1 MDMRCRGGQLIGVIC
16 AVLAVGGC
24 TLLGYGPT
32 ARFEVNPPVIY
43 AAEAVT
49 FDGSSSYGS
58 GTIVSYAWAFGDDG
72 TALGQQVMH
81 TYAESGSYTVTL
93 TIVDSTGREAEVSRE
108 IVVYVRSGTE
118 IFSEDFSSGEV
129 SLDAWS
135 LDSAWA
141 STDEGAIE
149 NLGGSHGFVLHIA
162 SGTDRWHRRT
172 VPVGIPPL
180 RVGQRVRFVCRVMA
194 AQTKDAHTFT
204 VSPARKSL
212 ETLAGSLPLFVYTS
226 EEGGAAVCEP
236 DLYGG
241 EVCHYVSFKPGV
253 FLWYSVEFVFGAGEY
268 DFYVNGELYRSGTIL
283 ETFQEET
290 AWLLLLG
297 DESHDEACDAY
308 FDDIRVMIE
317 E

>member
-1 MDMRCRGGQLIGVIC
+1 MDMRHRGGQLIGVLC
-16 AVLAVGGC
+16 AVLAMGGC
-24 TLLGYGPT
+24 TFLGQGLT
-32 ARFEVNPPVIY
+32 ACFEVTPPVIY
-43 AAEAVT
+43 AEEAVT
-49 FDGSSSYGS
+49 FDGSSSYG

-72 TALGQQVMH
+72 IVLGQQVMH
-81 TYAESGSYTVTL
+81 TYAESGKYTVTL

-118 IFSEDFSSGEV
+118 IFSEDFSSGEA
-129 SLDAWS
+129 SIDAWS

-149 NLGGSHGFVLHIA
+149 TLGGSHGFVLHIA
-162 SGTDRWHRRT
+162 SGVDRWHRRT
-172 VPVGIPPL
+172 VPVDIPPL
-180 RVGQRVRFVCRVMA
+180 RVGQQVRFVCQVMA

-204 VSPARKSL
+204 FSPARKSL
-212 ETLAGSLPLFVYTS
+212 GTLAGSLPFFLYTS

-236 DLYGG
+236 DLSGG
-241 EVCHYVSFKPGV
+241 ELCYHISFNPGV
-253 FLWYSVEFVFGAGEY
+253 FLWYSVEFVFMTGKYAFFV
-268 DFYVNGELYRSGTIL
+268 DGELYRSGAIL

-297 DESHDEACDAY
+297 DESHDEACDVY
-308 FDDIRVMIE
+308 FDDIRVVIE